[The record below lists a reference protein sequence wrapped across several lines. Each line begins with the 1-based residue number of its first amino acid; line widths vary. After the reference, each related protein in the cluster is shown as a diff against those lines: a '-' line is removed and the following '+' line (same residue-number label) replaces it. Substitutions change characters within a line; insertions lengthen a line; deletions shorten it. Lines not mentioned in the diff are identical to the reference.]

1 MDSVRDAGMT
11 DAECDAIR
19 RRELVAA
26 RMLTGGGTQRSIAYQ
41 YALIRAAFAAGAAS
55 VPSGEPVAWLYV
67 HPQPDRHVSVA
78 SIVRWETPAP
88 YSETPLYAATGVT
101 K

>member
-1 MDSVRDAGMT
+1 MITLTIS
-11 DAECDAIR
+11 ECDAIR
-19 RRELVAA
+19 RTLPREVV
-26 RMLTGGGTQRSIAYQ
+26 LTESRHEYECG
-41 YALIRAAFAAGAAS
+41 LIRAAFAAGAAS
-55 VPSGEPVAWLYV
+55 VPSRKPLAWLYV

>member
-1 MDSVRDAGMT
+1 MTLT

-55 VPSGEPVAWLYV
+55 VPRRGADCDWPTNWVCKRNPALV
-67 HPQPDRHVSVA
+67 C
-78 SIVRWETPAP
+78 SIQCINKGKCT
-88 YSETPLYAATGVT
+88 LDAATGVT
-101 K
+101 E